1 MYEIVGIQSGDIYAQ
16 GTKPECM
23 RAINDGHPYTAHDTN
38 TSFWTVNPR
47 RADAVFEEPLRV
59 IRRGNNESLCRY

>member
-1 MYEIVGIQSGDIYAQ
+1 MYEIVGIKSGNVYAQ
-16 GTKPECM
+16 GTKSECM

-47 RADAVFEEPLRV
+47 RSDAVFEEPLRV
-59 IRRGNNESLCRY
+59 IRRGR